1 MNKISIYVVEKSI
14 SSPCPPFPWLG
25 MFGAKYA
32 YTK

>member
-1 MNKISIYVVEKSI
+1 MNKISIYVFEKSV